1 VAQRSFCCRGPLLIG
16 SIFALCNQSCAKP
29 TETARLDGLLNANL
43 VVVLELKNHLH
54 EDFERLTT
62 EPVMLS
68 KEYLQTAQTLFRVAR
83 DMADQTIADRL
94 KSLAQDYERRAEQ
107 ASQADA
113 AAASRIARN
122 RA

>member
-1 VAQRSFCCRGPLLIG
+1 
-16 SIFALCNQSCAKP
+16 
-29 TETARLDGLLNANL
+29 
-43 VVVLELKNHLH
+43 
-54 EDFERLTT
+54 
-62 EPVMLS
+62 MLS

-113 AAASRIARN
+113 AGASRIARN